1 MRKKMQNFR
10 RGPVLHTDEL
20 PPNLPPAIDS
30 VSIRENKGSV
40 ERVAVL
46 LGIADGQEID
56 LVPGEK
62 SLVGG
67 GILIHIHP
75 YHHQLRHLALQLV
88 KGGDLLATRS
98 APARPEIQQ
107 NHFATVAA

>member
-1 MRKKMQNFR
+1 MGKKIHNFR
-10 RGPVLHTDEL
+10 RSPVLHADEL
-20 PPNLPPAIDS
+20 PPNLTPAIDR

-56 LVPGEK
+56 LVSGEK

-67 GILIHIHP
+67 GILIHIHA
-75 YHHQLRHLALQLV
+75 YHHQLRHLPLQLV
-88 KGGDLLATRS
+88 KGGDLFDTRS

-107 NHFATVAA
+107 YHLAPVAA